1 MRHSKDGHGPLAWF
15 TSLAIAGAG
24 AIVSGAV
31 GLYAADA
38 SRLALIA
45 GVVLLAAGLVISV
58 GHLGRRERAPY
69 AARGMAHSPI
79 SREAMLGGLT
89 VVLAVLALAIPGIAS
104 SQWMRWGAAVAAGGF
119 LVSVGLVYRIGGHLT
134 WTGASAITPL
144 TAGLAFGTVFADS
157 LPPSHAVSTVTI
169 AALALDTLIFS
180 RRWRQV
186 LQVAVD
192 HPSTLGAGFDRRH
205 EWLAGRFF
213 LLDVVPCVLL
223 FLWPGPL
230 AAACAGA
237 GVIVD
242 RAGFYALAFQ
252 HRTEAEIGRVERVMD
267 GR

>member
-1 MRHSKDGHGPLAWF
+1 MSHPDTGHRPLVLF
-15 TSLAIAGAG
+15 TSLAVAGAG
-24 AIVSGAV
+24 AIVSGAA

-45 GVVLLAAGLVISV
+45 GAVLLAAGLVVSV

-69 AARGMAHSPI
+69 AARGLAHSPI
-79 SREAMLGGLT
+79 SREAVLGGLT
-89 VVLAVLALAIPGIAS
+89 VVLALLALALPGIAS
-104 SQWMRWGAAVAAGGF
+104 SQWMRWGAGVLAVGF
-119 LVSVGLVYRIGGHLT
+119 LISVGLVYRIGGQLT
-134 WTGASAITPL
+134 WTGASALTPL
-144 TAGLAFGTVFADS
+144 TAGLAFGAVFADS
-157 LPPSHAVSTVTI
+157 LPPSHAVSTVTVG
-169 AALALDTLIFS
+169 ALALDTLVFS

-192 HPSTLGAGFDRRH
+192 HPGTLGTGFDRRH

-223 FLWPGPL
+223 FLWPTPL
-230 AAACAGA
+230 TAACAGV
-237 GVIVD
+237 GVIAD

-252 HRTEAEIGRVERVMD
+252 HRTEAEIGRVERLMD